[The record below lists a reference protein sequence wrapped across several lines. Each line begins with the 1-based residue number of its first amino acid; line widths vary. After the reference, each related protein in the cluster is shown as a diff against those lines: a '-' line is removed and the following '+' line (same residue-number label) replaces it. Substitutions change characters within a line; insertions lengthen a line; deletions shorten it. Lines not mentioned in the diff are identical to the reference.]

1 MFAHLVTL
9 ALYAQ
14 YRAQGEEFVPKY
26 LDFLAAGGSAS
37 PADLLRPLGV
47 DLDDRACW
55 EPGFAEMER
64 MVTRAEEMTA

>member
-9 ALYAQ
+9 ALYAR
-14 YRAQGEEFVPKY
+14 YREDGDAFVAGY
-26 LDFLAAGGSAS
+26 LEFLAAGGSAS

-47 DLDDRACW
+47 DLADPACW
-55 EPGFAEMER
+55 DPGFAEMER